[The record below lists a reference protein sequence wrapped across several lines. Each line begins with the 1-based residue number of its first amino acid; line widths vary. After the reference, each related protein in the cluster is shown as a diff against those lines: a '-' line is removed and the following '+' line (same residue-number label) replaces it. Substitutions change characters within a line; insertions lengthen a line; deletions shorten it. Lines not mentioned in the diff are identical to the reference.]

1 MIRIIILKLAVIL
14 FLSSC
19 FGGTSIEKSYQ
30 FTNYEIVDG
39 GIDGDSIEDNINEK
53 IKLKLYFT
61 WGDMHFYLTHRTL
74 TGPYN
79 MRLDIFCDSNSDTY
93 IKEIEI
99 EKIEIKNI
107 NKNIIPNIY
116 EIIAWNWDNIKNIR
130 DAEVEITDLE
140 EFYNDKKFSIPED
153 IIIRRVL
160 MRFEEIDISY
170 NKIEE
175 LDLEIKMKVT
185 IENGDILIIDKKYIL
200 KRIKRERESVSSWH

>member
-1 MIRIIILKLAVIL
+1 MIRIIILKLAVVL
-14 FLSSC
+14 FLSGCSV
-19 FGGTSIEKSYQ
+19 GTYIEKSYR
-30 FTNYEIVDG
+30 FIDYEIMDG

-61 WGDMHFYLTHRTL
+61 SGDMHFYLTHRTL
-74 TGPYN
+74 TGPYR
-79 MRLDIFCDSNSDTY
+79 MRLDIFCDNNSDTY

-107 NKNIIPNIY
+107 NKNIVPNIY
-116 EIIAWNWDNIKNIR
+116 EIIAWNWDEIKQIR
-130 DAEVEITDLE
+130 DAEIEITDLVK
-140 EFYNDKKFSIPED
+140 FYNAKKISIPED
-153 IIIRRVL
+153 IIIRRIL

-185 IENGDILIIDKKYIL
+185 IENGAILIIDKNYIL
-200 KRIKRERESVSSWH
+200 KRIKREYVSSWH

>member
-61 WGDMHFYLTHRTL
+61 SGDMHFYLTHRTL
-74 TGPYN
+74 TGPYK
-79 MRLDIFCDSNSDTY
+79 MRLDIFCDNNSDTY

-107 NKNIIPNIY
+107 NKNIVPNIY
-116 EIIAWNWDNIKNIR
+116 EIIAWNWDEIKQIR
-130 DAEVEITDLE
+130 DAEIEITDLVK
-140 EFYNDKKFSIPED
+140 FYNAKKISIPED
-153 IIIRRVL
+153 IIIRRIL

-185 IENGDILIIDKKYIL
+185 IENGAILIIDKNYIL
-200 KRIKRERESVSSWH
+200 KRIKRESVSSWH